1 MRKFTITHKNVSY
14 EITVEE
20 VGGPEQ
26 LRVVVDGV
34 EHLVDVVAEE
44 TDATQGALAAAPRP
58 RSRPKS
64 SAGIA
69 GEVASP
75 LPGNILKVLVEEG
88 DPVKPNTVVCILEA
102 MKMET
107 QIQAD
112 QEGTVTEVLVRQG
125 DKVDGGQLLI
135 RIAQD

>member
-1 MRKFTITHKNVSY
+1 LRKFTITHKNVSY
-14 EITVEE
+14 EVAVEE
-20 VGGPEQ
+20 VGGSEQ

-44 TDATQGALAAAPRP
+44 AETGGATPAAAPRP
-58 RSRPKS
+58 RSRPKP
-64 SAGIA
+64 SAGKA

-75 LPGNILKVLVEEG
+75 LPGNILKVLVQAG
-88 DPVKPNTVVCILEA
+88 DAVKSDTVVCVLEA

-112 QEGTVTEVLVRQG
+112 QTGTVAEVLVNQG
-125 DKVDGGQLLI
+125 DKVDGGQLLL
-135 RIAQD
+135 RIDQD